1 MKTRVNGDLTESLS
15 VLDRGLA
22 YGDGLFETVAVRSG
36 QPLLWSAHIERLL
49 LGCSRLKIPSPNV
62 KQLRLEAEQL
72 CQQDDGVLKI
82 VVTRGVG
89 RRGYA
94 PVDCQPTRIIS
105 FTQQHRIEKQTLERI
120 CVRLCQH
127 RLSINPQLAGIKHLN
142 RLEQVLARAE
152 WDDDRIAEGI
162 ICSAAGEVIEGVSSN
177 LFVVQNGV
185 LLTPDLSQ
193 CGVAG
198 VMRAQV
204 IQAVKK
210 MDVKC
215 QISQITLDDLHQ
227 ADEVLLCNSLTGIRV
242 VKQCEGV
249 VWPQVGEISQQL
261 WQKLRPYW

>member
-1 MKTRVNGDLTESLS
+1 MSTLVNGDLTESIS
-15 VLDRGLA
+15 ALDRGLA
-22 YGDGLFETVAVRSG
+22 YGDGLFETVAVRAG

-49 LGCSRLKIPSPNV
+49 LGCSRLKITPPNV
-62 KQLRLEAEQL
+62 KQLCLEAEQL

-94 PVDCQPTRIIS
+94 PFDCEPTRIVS
-105 FTQQHRIEKQTLERI
+105 FAKQPRREINAPARIR
-120 CVRLCQH
+120 VRLCQS

-162 ICSAAGEVIEGVSSN
+162 ICSVAGEVIEGVSSN
-177 LFVVQNGV
+177 LFVVQDGV

-204 IQAVKK
+204 IQEAKK

-215 QISQITLDDLHQ
+215 QISQITLNDLHQ

-242 VKQCEGV
+242 VKQCEGL

-261 WQKLRPYW
+261 WQQLRPYW